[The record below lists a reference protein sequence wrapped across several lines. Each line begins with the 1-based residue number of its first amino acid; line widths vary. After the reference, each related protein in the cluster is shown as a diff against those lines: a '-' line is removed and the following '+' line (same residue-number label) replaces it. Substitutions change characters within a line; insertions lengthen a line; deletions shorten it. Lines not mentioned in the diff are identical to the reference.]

1 MRNLTHQELRE
12 QISNLVYDDIFMRG
26 IYNEDDFI
34 NAVIENL
41 EVLSQDE
48 KVDFDVNV
56 ARRIAIDVWNEE
68 GEAIVE
74 RKIEEEIKRVE
85 EVINRTDEEYKRM
98 VGGRIW

>member
-41 EVLSQDE
+41 EVLSIDE
-48 KVDFDVNV
+48 KVDFDVSL
-56 ARRIAIDVWNEE
+56 AKRIATHVWNEE

-98 VGGRIW
+98 VGGRI